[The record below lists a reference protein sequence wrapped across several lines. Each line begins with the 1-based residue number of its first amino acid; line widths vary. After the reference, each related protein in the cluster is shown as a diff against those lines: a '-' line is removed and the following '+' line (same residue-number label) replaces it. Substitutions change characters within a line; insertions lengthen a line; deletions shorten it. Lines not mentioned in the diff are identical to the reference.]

1 MTMRE
6 MIQKLIILTILI
18 LKDFNQVN
26 NIKKI
31 LWMKIINLKDRKLK
45 LTIQGAIPFIL
56 NKDQWQRN
64 ISRNL
69 NQRIQETK
77 R

>member
-6 MIQKLIILTILI
+6 MIQKLIILTILM

-31 LWMKIINLKDRKLK
+31 LWMKIINL
-45 LTIQGAIPFIL
+45 
-56 NKDQWQRN
+56 
-64 ISRNL
+64 
-69 NQRIQETK
+69 
-77 R
+77 